1 VPIFIPVHRANH
13 RLFGVANLTT
23 KFLILALMD
32 QPTLNEEFVEELADN
47 VNRRDDKY
55 VYKNGIYV
63 KK

>member
-1 VPIFIPVHRANH
+1 MPIFIPVHRANH

-32 QPTLNEEFVEELADN
+32 QPTLKEEFVEELAETVQKRNDE
-47 VNRRDDKY
+47 Y

>member
-1 VPIFIPVHRANH
+1 MPIHRANH
-13 RLFGVANLTT
+13 RIFGVANLTT

-32 QPTLNEEFVEELADN
+32 QPILNEDFVDELVDN
-47 VNRRDDKY
+47 VNKRDDKY

>member
-1 VPIFIPVHRANH
+1 MHRANH
-13 RLFGVANLTT
+13 RLFGIHNLTK
-23 KFLILALMD
+23 KFLILALID